1 MAMNYYIGIGG
12 TGARVAE
19 SLLHLCAAGYG
30 PNRLKLFIIDPD
42 EGNGNLSRTKE
53 LIARYQTARR
63 HLQDQAAP
71 GFPLFATEISTPD
84 PLVWSIFEHGNTRLA
99 DYINYANLKS
109 ADRPLHDLAGLL
121 FTQAELREQLDEG
134 FRGHPSIG
142 AVVMAEPDE
151 DADPWRS
158 FWTDVEKAQKP
169 GDVRVFLAG
178 SIFGG
183 TGAAGVP
190 TFGAPEMI
198 KFHPRAKI
206 DDATSKVQLG
216 ACLVLPYFT
225 FDTAGATGPEA
236 QRLFVTAADF
246 PIATKAALQFYN
258 EKDLAYDQLYLVG
271 DSLAQSVGDF
281 SPGSAKQENRPHYVE
296 LAAALAAEDFLLQ
309 PEGENPSGRYYIAG
323 RRGKE
328 VGWQSLPLTHDAE
341 QVTARRDLLKRRLVA
356 MATFAYAFLEF
367 GYPLLDTPPGD
378 VDYAWHED
386 HFYPKKGVFRRDE
399 SRDPRQPEQKA
410 VLTAVK
416 EYSER
421 FLAWAAALDEGA
433 DGPVALLNRSRLL
446 NGGDTVDHEQELAA
460 IGTFLR
466 ESSKELDFNHFKNL
480 LDQPTTL
487 SDRLSPAGKY
497 AGLFY
502 EAARRFAEENYAVT
516 PTPGRAGA
524 TADR

>member
-1 MAMNYYIGIGG
+1 MATNYYIGIGG

-30 PNRLKLFIIDPD
+30 PKQLKLFIIDPD

-53 LIARYQTARR
+53 LITRYQTARS
-63 HLQDQAAP
+63 HLQDQAAAD
-71 GFPLFATEISTPD
+71 FPLFATEVSTPD
-84 PLVWSIFEHGNTRLA
+84 PLVWSIFARGNTRLA
-99 DYINYANLKS
+99 DHINVANLKS
-109 ADRPLHDLAGLL
+109 ADRPLYDLVNVL
-121 FTQAELREQLDEG
+121 FTQAELGEQLDEG

-142 AVVMAEPDE
+142 AVVMSEPAEDT
-151 DADPWRS
+151 DPWRT
-158 FWTDVEKAQKP
+158 FWTDVEKAQQQ
-169 GDVRVFLAG
+169 GEVRVFLAG

-183 TGAAGVP
+183 TGAAGIP
-190 TFGAPEMI
+190 TLGSPEML
-198 KFHPRAKI
+198 KFHPRAKLS
-206 DDATSKVQLG
+206 DTASKIQLG
-216 ACLVLPYFT
+216 ACLVLPSFT
-225 FDTAGATGPEA
+225 FDTAGATGPESE
-236 QRLFVTAADF
+236 RLFVTAADF

-258 EKDLAYDQLYLVG
+258 EKELAYDQLYLVG

-296 LAAALAAEDFLLQ
+296 LSAALSAEDFFLQ
-309 PEGENPSGRYYIAG
+309 PEGANPTGRYYIAG

-328 VGWQSLPLTHDAE
+328 VGWQSLPLAHDAE
-341 QVTARRDLLKRRLVA
+341 QVRPRQDLLKRRLVSMTA
-356 MATFAYAFLEF
+356 FAYSFLEF
-367 GYPLLDTPPGD
+367 GYPLLATAPED
-378 VDYAWHED
+378 VDYAWHEE
-386 HFYPKKGVFRRDE
+386 HFYPRKGVFRRDE

-416 EYSER
+416 EYCER
-421 FLAWAAALDEGA
+421 FLSWAAALDEGA

-446 NGGDTVDHEQELAA
+446 NGGDTVDYEKELAA

-466 ESSKELDFNHFKNL
+466 EPSKELDFNHFRNL

-516 PTPGRAGA
+516 PA
-524 TADR
+524 TG